1 MELYVTEISKYV
13 IDLFMLLY
21 MTEAFMTFR
30 FKTEKKRKGIYIRQI
45 ICMFVVQL
53 SCFIQIIA
61 RTGKPVY
68 LFFFAFQII
77 IFAAVLM
84 MFYAIYP
91 GGNRLIINNSCLLL
105 MISMIVLTR
114 LSYDRAVKQFFIV
127 TASFII
133 GFFVPQIILRFEF
146 IKKFTWL
153 YAALGVAAIGAV
165 LLYSAATNGSKI
177 TYTLA
182 GITFQPS
189 EVVKI
194 LFLFFLSGA
203 LYSADNIWQL
213 MIASVVAAG
222 HVIILVLSK
231 DLGSALI
238 FFVIYLALIYIST
251 EKIGFLVLGF
261 FAGAIASVFAYML
274 FSHIRRRVQAW
285 LDPFGDIASSGYQ
298 LSQSLFG
305 ISSGGWFG
313 LGLYGG
319 SPTSIPFVEQ
329 DFIFS
334 AIAEELGVIFAVLM
348 TLIILSSFM
357 MIMYEGYY
365 IRDKYYRLVVCGIGV
380 SYIFQTFLTIG
391 GGSKFIPLTGVTL
404 PLVSYGGTSVL
415 VTIVMMMIVEGVCLI
430 RTDERCEA
438 MERRRQRRLEAQKRV
453 SNREQDDYYER
464 RPYGT
469 KEAAEEK
476 EYQRAGRYEKSTD
489 NAQYREY
496 REHRDPE
503 QYRERGEYRDTEQ
516 YRERREYRGPE
527 RYGHEG
533 YTEEDSD

>member
-1 MELYVTEISKYV
+1 MELYVTELSKYV
-13 IDLFMLLY
+13 IALFMLLY
-21 MTEAFMTFR
+21 TVEAFMTFR
-30 FKTEKKRKGIYIRQI
+30 YKTEKKRKGIYIRQI

-77 IFAAVLM
+77 IFAAVLL

-91 GGNRLIINNSCLLL
+91 GGNRLIINNSCMLL
-105 MISMIVLTR
+105 MISMIILTR

-133 GFFVPQIILRFEF
+133 GFFVPEIIFRFEF
-146 IKKFTWL
+146 IKKFTWI
-153 YAALGVAAIGAV
+153 YAAAGVAAIGAV
-165 LLYSAATNGSKI
+165 LLYGAATNGSKI
-177 TYTLA
+177 TYTVA

-189 EVVKI
+189 EAVKI
-194 LFLFFLSGA
+194 VFLFFMAGA
-203 LYSADNIWQL
+203 LYEAKSLWQL
-213 MIASVVAAG
+213 LLASAVAAV
-222 HVIILVLSK
+222 HVIVLVLSK

-238 FFVIYLALIYIST
+238 FFVVYLALIYIST
-251 EKIGFLVLGF
+251 ENIGYLA
-261 FAGAIASVFAYML
+261 AGLAFGSVASVFAYML

-319 SPTSIPFVEQ
+319 SPSSIPFVEQ
-329 DFIFS
+329 DFVFS
-334 AIAEELGVIFAVLM
+334 AIAEELGVVFAVLM
-348 TLIILSSFM
+348 ALICVSSFL

-365 IRDKYYRLVVCGIGV
+365 LKDKYYRLIVCGIGV
-380 SYIFQTFLTIG
+380 AYIFQTFLTIG
-391 GGSKFIPLTGVTL
+391 GGCKFIPLTGVTL

-430 RTDERCEA
+430 RTDERYEA
-438 MERRRQRRLEAQKRV
+438 MERRRERRQRKQMIDEAAD
-453 SNREQDDYYER
+453 EYYER
-464 RPYGT
+464 RPYGREKT
-469 KEAAEEK
+469 KISEEN
-476 EYQRAGRYEKSTD
+476 E
-489 NAQYREY
+489 YREY
-496 REHRDPE
+496 DEYTGYRGHPE
-503 QYRERGEYRDTEQ
+503 YSEGEYPQDFGYRNEAGYREET
-516 YRERREYRGPE
+516 
-527 RYGHEG
+527 G
-533 YTEEDSD
+533 YEEDRDE